1 MALELPFAINLNFP
15 LYAVAIISAFLMT
28 TFNMFGK
35 SILMPKQKSDETMI
49 RFLIMSMQIIFIS
62 IILIALFYMFG
73 LVFSAISMEIVAFI
87 GYIILFISMMGI
99 FFFSLS
105 LLILLHSMLPVNIFN
120 ENFKSKE
127 NGKNEKRRENK
138 SS

>member
-15 LYAVAIISAFLMT
+15 LYAIAIISAFLMT